1 MSYNYIII
9 TNTISFER
17 NEKKNK
23 VNISKHKV
31 SFEEAQSVFYDDN
44 AIDFYDIEHSYSE
57 ERFILF
63 GISYKLNLLIV
74 CYCSR
79 KSPTVIRIISAR
91 KATKMKVYIIQ
102 EKLYEKRIRF
112 ISI

>member
-1 MSYNYIII
+1 M
-9 TNTISFER
+9 NTISFEW

-44 AIDFYDIEHSYSE
+44 AIEFYDIEHSDDE
-57 ERFILF
+57 ERFLLL

-79 KSPTVIRIISAR
+79 KSPTIIRIISAR
-91 KATKMKVYIIQ
+91 KATKRESLYYTGEYI
-102 EKLYEKRIRF
+102 
-112 ISI
+112 